1 MHLTACACAY
11 PRIKLRRQLTTAGPS
26 GVTGVIKFDIASSS
40 YLALTA
46 RWNGSGIN
54 AGDENGSS
62 WAGGSVHTAAAAGPS
77 SAPPLYTTR
86 MPSDGIL
93 VVYRFDSESGLWMAS
108 SEVMF
113 RFTGVQRS

>member
-1 MHLTACACAY
+1 MHLAACACAC
-11 PRIKLRRQLTTAGPS
+11 PRIKLRRQLTTAGPT
-26 GVTGVIKFDIASSS
+26 GVTGVTKYEIASTS

-46 RWNGSGIN
+46 RRNGSGFD

-62 WAGGSVHTAAAAGPS
+62 WASGSVHAAAAAGPS
-77 SAPPLYTTR
+77 
-86 MPSDGIL
+86 SDGIL

-113 RFTGVQRS
+113 RFTAVQPS